1 LIYNIIGKAEV
12 TGSSPVISSNYKP
25 LKNPYKKVL
34 SKVFLFSKNF
44 DKFLLKKY
52 LLSIFGAIAVKKETK
67 K

>member
-1 LIYNIIGKAEV
+1 
-12 TGSSPVISSNYKP
+12 